1 MSFFKLNKRIV
12 TLSTRRLK
20 TLSALYYDANDNV
33 LKVLTPTGWRSIA
46 FEKRSSVFLS
56 GILSDQGESL
66 DGISLKNGITGA
78 EKAVHGQDLV
88 TTVNTDH
95 GDRPRSMAIRI
106 GGTPVDCDYDA
117 LTGRLVVHGDN
128 INGDVYIYRGVD
140 IKLNGKWENP
150 GSALTPGSRLVIWSD
165 YFGKGRGCYHREAT
179 IRLKVLLGAHVSEP
193 KVYKGHDK
201 KTLLKQG
208 TGYSLS
214 KLCRAVINGARN
226 KGKEPSCCSTCIRR

>member
-1 MSFFKLNKRIV
+1 M
-12 TLSTRRLK
+12 
-20 TLSALYYDANDNV
+20 SALYYDANDNV

-46 FEKRSSVFLS
+46 FGKRSSVFLS

-66 DGISLKNGITGA
+66 DGISLKDGTTGA

-95 GDRPRSMAIRI
+95 GDRPRSMAVRI

-117 LTGRLVVHGDN
+117 LTGRLVVHDDN
-128 INGDVYIYRGVD
+128 INGDIYIYRGVD
-140 IKLNGKWENP
+140 IKLNGKLENP
-150 GSALTPGSRLVIWSD
+150 GSALTLGSRLAIWSD
-165 YFGKGRGCYHREAT
+165 CFGKGRGCYHREAT

-214 KLCRAVINGARN
+214 KTTERIILRTTREGNADA
-226 KGKEPSCCSTCIRR
+226 SLYT

>member
-1 MSFFKLNKRIV
+1 M
-12 TLSTRRLK
+12 
-20 TLSALYYDANDNV
+20 SALYYDANDNV

-66 DGISLKNGITGA
+66 DGISLKDGTTGA

-95 GDRPRSMAIRI
+95 GDRPRSMAVRI

-128 INGDVYIYRGVD
+128 INGDIYIYRGVD
-140 IKLNGKWENP
+140 IKLNGKLENP
-150 GSALTPGSRLVIWSD
+150 GSALTLRSRLAIWSD
-165 YFGKGRGCYHREAT
+165 CFGKGRGCYHREAT

-214 KLCRAVINGARN
+214 KTTERIILRTTREGNADA
-226 KGKEPSCCSTCIRR
+226 SLYT